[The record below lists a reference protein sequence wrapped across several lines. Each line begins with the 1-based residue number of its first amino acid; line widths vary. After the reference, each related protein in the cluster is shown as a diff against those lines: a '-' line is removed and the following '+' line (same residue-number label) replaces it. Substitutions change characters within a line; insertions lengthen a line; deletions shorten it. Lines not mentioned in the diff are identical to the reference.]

1 MATIVR
7 ETKQEVGNVKQELRN
22 LGARFDH
29 ATFAKELKRTTD
41 NLCREVTENLRE
53 QVTRLKSSLEEEA
66 ALRKSA
72 EKTLEDV
79 KNMLRSSK
87 TSKIQIPTT
96 YN

>member
-1 MATIVR
+1 MATNVR
-7 ETKQEVGNVKQELRN
+7 EMKQGQDHMKHELRK
-22 LGARFDH
+22 LGARFDQS
-29 ATFAKELKRTTD
+29 TLAKELKRTTD

-87 TSKIQIPTT
+87 TS
-96 YN
+96 